1 MPDTPPSP
9 TELPRTDPRR
19 LRRAGLVIGAALLVV
34 LGAGT
39 ATRLAARQDLAAAT
53 RDNATPSVNV
63 VRPAGGEA
71 GALVLPGRLQ
81 AWAQAP
87 VYARTDGYLRR
98 WYADIGTPVKA
109 GQVLA
114 EIDAPEVDQQLAAAN
129 AALATAQ
136 AQRDLSAVTAA
147 RWERL
152 VELNAVS
159 RQAADERR
167 GDLAA
172 REAMRNE
179 AQANV
184 QRLRALTGFRRIV
197 APFDGVVT
205 SRDVDVGALIAA
217 GDGRATPLFTVA
229 DTRKLRLYVSVPQS
243 LAAGIRP
250 GLTARFTTPD
260 QPDQVF
266 EAQLVRSADAVDA
279 QSGAMLVQLVF
290 DNSAGRL
297 KPGAYAQVT
306 LDLQGPGAGAAPL
319 RVPSS
324 ALLFRKE
331 GTAVA
336 VVGPGDRVQVRP
348 VRIARDFGASLELA
362 GGIGAADWVVNNPP
376 DSIADGDLVR
386 PVRPQNA
393 AKAGAPARS

>member
-1 MPDTPPSP
+1 MPDAP
-9 TELPRTDPRR
+9 LPKTDPRR
-19 LRRAGLVIGAALLVV
+19 LRRAGLFIAAALLVV
-34 LGAGT
+34 LGAGA
-39 ATRLAARQDLAAAT
+39 ATRLMARQDLRATT
-53 RDNATPSVNV
+53 RDNAVQSVSV
-63 VRPAGGEA
+63 TQPIRGDAGT
-71 GALVLPGRLQ
+71 LVLPGRLQ

-98 WYADIGTPVKA
+98 WYADIGTSVKA

-114 EIDAPEVDQQLAAAN
+114 ESDAPEVDQQLVAAS

-136 AQRDLSAVTAA
+136 AQRDLAAVTAA

-152 VELNAVS
+152 VSDNAVS
-159 RQAADERR
+159 QQEADERR
-167 GDLAA
+167 GDFAA

-205 SRDVDVGALIAA
+205 SRDTDVGALIAA

-250 GLTARFTTPD
+250 GLTARFTVPD

-279 QSGAMLVQLVF
+279 QSGAMLVQLEF

-306 LDLQGPGAGAAPL
+306 LDLQGPAAAASPL

-336 VVGPGDRVQVRP
+336 VVGPDNRVTVRP

-362 GGIGAADWVVNNPP
+362 GGLGAAEWVVNSPP
-376 DSIADGDLVR
+376 DSIADGDVVR
-386 PVRPQNA
+386 PVRPRNVAKGTANA
-393 AKAGAPARS
+393 RT

>member
-1 MPDTPPSP
+1 MPDTP
-9 TELPRTDPRR
+9 LPKTDPRR
-19 LRRAGLVIGAALLVV
+19 LRRAGLFIAAALLVV
-34 LGAGT
+34 LGAGA
-39 ATRLAARQDLAAAT
+39 ATRLMARQDLRATT
-53 RDNATPSVNV
+53 RDNAVQSVSV
-63 VRPAGGEA
+63 TQPIRGDAGT
-71 GALVLPGRLQ
+71 LVLPGRLQ

-98 WYADIGTPVKA
+98 WYADIGTSVKA

-114 EIDAPEVDQQLAAAN
+114 EIDAPEVDQQLVAAS

-136 AQRDLSAVTAA
+136 AQRDLAAVTAA

-152 VELNAVS
+152 VSDNAVS
-159 RQAADERR
+159 QQEADERR
-167 GDLAA
+167 GDFAA
-172 REAMRNE
+172 RQAMRNE

-205 SRDVDVGALIAA
+205 SRDTDVGALIAA

-250 GLTARFTTPD
+250 GLTARFTVPD

-306 LDLQGPGAGAAPL
+306 LDLQDPAAAASPL

-336 VVGPGDRVQVRP
+336 VVGPDNRVKVRP

-362 GGIGAADWVVNNPP
+362 GGLGAAEWVVNSPP

-386 PVRPQNA
+386 PVRPRTVAKGTANA
-393 AKAGAPARS
+393 RT

>member
-1 MPDTPPSP
+1 MPDTS
-9 TELPRTDPRR
+9 LPKTDPRR
-19 LRRAGLVIGAALLVV
+19 LRRAGLFIAAALLVV
-34 LGAGT
+34 LGAGA
-39 ATRLAARQDLAAAT
+39 ATRLMARQDLRATT
-53 RDNATPSVNV
+53 RDNAVQSVSVTQPS
-63 VRPAGGEA
+63 RGDAET
-71 GALVLPGRLQ
+71 LVLPGRLQ

-98 WYADIGTPVKA
+98 WHVDIGTSVKA

-114 EIDAPEVDQQLAAAN
+114 EIDAPEVDQQLVAAS

-136 AQRDLSAVTAA
+136 AQRDLAAVTAA

-152 VELNAVS
+152 VSDNAVS
-159 RQAADERR
+159 QQEADERR
-167 GDLAA
+167 GDFAA

-205 SRDVDVGALIAA
+205 SRDTDVGALIAA

-250 GLTARFTTPD
+250 GLTARFTVPD

-306 LDLQGPGAGAAPL
+306 LDLQGPAAGASPL

-336 VVGPGDRVQVRP
+336 VVGPDNRVKVRP

-362 GGIGAADWVVNNPP
+362 GGLGPTEWVVNSPP
-376 DSIADGDLVR
+376 DSIADGDVVR
-386 PVRPQNA
+386 PVRPRNVAKGTANA
-393 AKAGAPARS
+393 RT

>member
-1 MPDTPPSP
+1 MPDTS
-9 TELPRTDPRR
+9 LPKTDPRR
-19 LRRAGLVIGAALLVV
+19 LRRAGLFIAAALLVV
-34 LGAGT
+34 LGAGA
-39 ATRLAARQDLAAAT
+39 ATRLMARQDLRATT
-53 RDNATPSVNV
+53 RDNAVQSVSVTQPS
-63 VRPAGGEA
+63 RGDAGT
-71 GALVLPGRLQ
+71 LVLPGRLQ

-98 WYADIGTPVKA
+98 WHVDIGTSVKA

-114 EIDAPEVDQQLAAAN
+114 EIDAPEVDQQLVAAS

-136 AQRDLSAVTAA
+136 AQRDLAAVTAA

-152 VELNAVS
+152 VSDNAVS
-159 RQAADERR
+159 QQEADERR
-167 GDLAA
+167 GDFAA

-205 SRDVDVGALIAA
+205 SRDTDVGALIAA

-250 GLTARFTTPD
+250 GLTARFTVPD

-266 EAQLVRSADAVDA
+266 EAQLVRSAEAVDA

-290 DNSAGRL
+290 DNNAGRL

-306 LDLQGPGAGAAPL
+306 LDLQGPAAGASPL

-336 VVGPGDRVQVRP
+336 VVGPDNRVKVRP

-362 GGIGAADWVVNNPP
+362 GGLGPTEWVVNSPP
-376 DSIADGDLVR
+376 DSIADGDVVR
-386 PVRPQNA
+386 PVRPRNVAKGTANA
-393 AKAGAPARS
+393 RT

>member
-1 MPDTPPSP
+1 MPDTS
-9 TELPRTDPRR
+9 LPKTDPRR
-19 LRRAGLVIGAALLVV
+19 LRRAGLFIAAALLVV
-34 LGAGT
+34 LGAGA
-39 ATRLAARQDLAAAT
+39 ATRLMARQDLRATT
-53 RDNATPSVNV
+53 RDNAVQSVSVTQPS
-63 VRPAGGEA
+63 RGDAGT
-71 GALVLPGRLQ
+71 LVLPGRLQ

-98 WYADIGTPVKA
+98 WHVDIGTSVKA

-114 EIDAPEVDQQLAAAN
+114 EIDAPEVDQQLVAAS

-136 AQRDLSAVTAA
+136 AQRDLAAVTAA

-152 VELNAVS
+152 VSDNAVS
-159 RQAADERR
+159 QQEADERR
-167 GDLAA
+167 GDFAA

-205 SRDVDVGALIAA
+205 SRDTDVGALIAA

-250 GLTARFTTPD
+250 GLTARFTVPD

-306 LDLQGPGAGAAPL
+306 LDLQGPAAGASPL

-336 VVGPGDRVQVRP
+336 VVGPDNRVKVRP

-362 GGIGAADWVVNNPP
+362 GGLGPTEWVVNSPP
-376 DSIADGDLVR
+376 DSIADGDVVR
-386 PVRPQNA
+386 PVRPRNVAKGTANA
-393 AKAGAPARS
+393 RT

>member
-1 MPDTPPSP
+1 MPDAP
-9 TELPRTDPRR
+9 LPKTDPRR
-19 LRRAGLVIGAALLVV
+19 LRRAGLFIAAALLVV
-34 LGAGT
+34 LGAGA
-39 ATRLAARQDLAAAT
+39 ATRLMARQDLRATT
-53 RDNATPSVNV
+53 RDNAVQSVSVTQPSHGD
-63 VRPAGGEA
+63 AGT
-71 GALVLPGRLQ
+71 LVLPGRLQ

-98 WYADIGTPVKA
+98 WYADIGTSVKA

-114 EIDAPEVDQQLAAAN
+114 EIDAPEVDQQLVAAN

-136 AQRDLSAVTAA
+136 AQRDLAAVTAA

-152 VELNAVS
+152 VSDNAVS
-159 RQAADERR
+159 QQEADERR
-167 GDLAA
+167 GDFAA
-172 REAMRNE
+172 RQAMRNE

-205 SRDVDVGALIAA
+205 SRDTDVGALIAA

-250 GLTARFTTPD
+250 GLTARFTVPD

-306 LDLQGPGAGAAPL
+306 LDLQGPAAAASPL

-336 VVGPGDRVQVRP
+336 VVGPDNRVKVRP

-362 GGIGAADWVVNNPP
+362 GGLGAAEWVVNSPP
-376 DSIADGDLVR
+376 DSIADGDVLR
-386 PVRPQNA
+386 PVRPRNVAKGTANA
-393 AKAGAPARS
+393 RT

>member
-1 MPDTPPSP
+1 MSDTPPSP
-9 TELPRTDPRR
+9 TDLPRTDPRR

-53 RDNATPSVNV
+53 RDNATPSVHV
-63 VRPAGGEA
+63 VRPSGGEA
-71 GALVLPGRLQ
+71 GTLVLPGRLQ

-87 VYARTDGYLRR
+87 VYARTEGYLRR
-98 WYADIGTPVKA
+98 WYADIGAPVKA

-266 EAQLVRSADAVDA
+266 EAQLVGSADAVDA

-336 VVGPGDRVQVRP
+336 VVGAGDRVQVRP

-362 GGIGAADWVVNNPP
+362 GGIGAGDWVVNSPP
-376 DSIADGDLVR
+376 DAIADGDVVR
-386 PVRPQNA
+386 PVRAQNA
-393 AKAGAPARS
+393 AKARS

>member
-1 MPDTPPSP
+1 MPDT
-9 TELPRTDPRR
+9 TLPKTDPRR
-19 LRRAGLVIGAALLVV
+19 LRRAGLFIGAALLVV
-34 LGAGT
+34 LGAGA
-39 ATRLAARQDLAAAT
+39 ATRLMARQDLRAT
-53 RDNATPSVNV
+53 TRENAMQSVSVTQPS
-63 VRPAGGEA
+63 RGDAGT
-71 GALVLPGRLQ
+71 LVLPGRLQ

-98 WYADIGTPVKA
+98 WHVDIGTSVKA

-114 EIDAPEVDQQLAAAN
+114 EIDAPEVDQQLVAAS

-136 AQRDLSAVTAA
+136 AQRDLAAVTAA

-152 VELNAVS
+152 VSDNAVS
-159 RQAADERR
+159 QQEADERR
-167 GDLAA
+167 GDFAA

-205 SRDVDVGALIAA
+205 SRDTDVGALIAA

-250 GLTARFTTPD
+250 GLTARFTVPD

-306 LDLQGPGAGAAPL
+306 LDLQGPAAGASPL

-336 VVGPGDRVQVRP
+336 VVGPDNRVKVRP

-362 GGIGAADWVVNNPP
+362 GGLGAAEWVVNSPP
-376 DSIADGDLVR
+376 DSIADGDVVR
-386 PVRPQNA
+386 PVRPRNVAKGTANA
-393 AKAGAPARS
+393 RT

>member
-1 MPDTPPSP
+1 MPDAP
-9 TELPRTDPRR
+9 LPKTDPRR
-19 LRRAGLVIGAALLVV
+19 LRRAGLFITAALLVV
-34 LGAGT
+34 LGAGA
-39 ATRLAARQDLAAAT
+39 ATRLMARQDLRAT
-53 RDNATPSVNV
+53 ARDNAVQSVSV
-63 VRPAGGEA
+63 TQPTRGDAGT
-71 GALVLPGRLQ
+71 LVLPGRLQ

-98 WYADIGTPVKA
+98 WYVDIGTPVKA

-129 AALATAQ
+129 ASLATVQ
-136 AQRDLSAVTAA
+136 AQRDLAAVTAA

-172 REAMRNE
+172 RDAMRNE

-205 SRDVDVGALIAA
+205 SRDTDVGALIAA

-243 LAAGIRP
+243 LADGIRP
-250 GLTARFTTPD
+250 GLTARFTVPD

-306 LDLQGPGAGAAPL
+306 LDLRGPAAAASPL

-336 VVGPGDRVQVRP
+336 VVGADNRVKVRP
-348 VRIARDFGASLELA
+348 VRIARDFGANLELA
-362 GGIGAADWVVNNPP
+362 GGVGATEWVINSPP
-376 DSIADGDLVR
+376 DSITDGDVVR
-386 PVRPQNA
+386 PVRPKGGT
-393 AKAGAPARS
+393 KASS

>member
-1 MPDTPPSP
+1 MPDTPLPQ
-9 TELPRTDPRR
+9 TDLPRTDPRR
-19 LRRAGLVIGAALLVV
+19 LRRAGLFIAAALLVV
-34 LGAGT
+34 LGAGA
-39 ATRLAARQDLAAAT
+39 ATRLAARQDLSAAT

-63 VRPAGGEA
+63 VQPSHGEA
-71 GALVLPGRLQ
+71 GSLVLPGRLQ

-114 EIDAPEVDQQLAAAN
+114 EIDAPEVDQQLVAAN

-197 APFDGVVT
+197 APFDGMVT

-217 GDGRATPLFTVA
+217 GDGRATPLFTVS

-266 EAQLVRSADAVDA
+266 QAQMVGSADAVDA

-290 DNSAGRL
+290 DNAAGRL
-297 KPGAYAQVT
+297 KPGAYAEVT
-306 LDLQGPGAGAAPL
+306 LDLQGPAAGAAPL

-336 VVGPGDRVQVRP
+336 VVGADNRVKVRP

-362 GGIGAADWVVNNPP
+362 GGVEAADWVVNSPP
-376 DSIADGDLVR
+376 DSIADGDVVR

-393 AKAGAPARS
+393 AKARS

>member
-1 MPDTPPSP
+1 MPDTPASQ
-9 TELPRTDPRR
+9 TDLPRTDPKR
-19 LRRAGLVIGAALLVV
+19 LRRAAFVVTGVLVV
-34 LGAGT
+34 ILGVGV
-39 ATRLAARQDLAAAT
+39 ATRLAARQELRAAT
-53 RDNATPSVNV
+53 RDSAAQSVSVTQPSH
-63 VRPAGGEA
+63 GEA

-114 EIDAPEVDQQLAAAN
+114 EIDAPEVDQQLVAAN

-136 AQRDLSAVTAA
+136 AQRDLAQVTAA
-147 RWERL
+147 RWDRL
-152 VELNAVS
+152 VGENAVS
-159 RQAADERR
+159 QQEADEKK
-167 GDLAA
+167 GDFAA

-179 AQANV
+179 ARANV

-205 SRDVDVGALIAA
+205 SRDTDVGALIAS
-217 GDGRATPLFTVA
+217 GDARVTPLFTVA

-250 GLTARFTTPD
+250 GLTAHFTVPD

-306 LDLQGPGAGAAPL
+306 LDLQGPAAGAGPL

-336 VVGPGDRVQVRP
+336 VVGADNRVSIRP
-348 VRIARDFGASLELA
+348 VRIAKDFGASLELA
-362 GGIGAADWVVNNPP
+362 GGIGAADWVVNSPP
-376 DSIADGDLVR
+376 DSIADGDVVRAVR
-386 PVRPQNA
+386 PKGA
-393 AKAGAPARS
+393 ANARS